1 MGTAIPSRCNQY
13 CLIWGKPVDLAHP
26 NLGEKSLEQPP
37 MGWLFFQEQWSFG
50 HRLQTIAALEER
62 TRELT
67 WGDWTL
73 SVSNSRI
80 FLGED
85 T

>member
-1 MGTAIPSRCNQY
+1 
-13 CLIWGKPVDLAHP
+13 
-26 NLGEKSLEQPP
+26 

-73 SVSNSRI
+73 SGSNSRI